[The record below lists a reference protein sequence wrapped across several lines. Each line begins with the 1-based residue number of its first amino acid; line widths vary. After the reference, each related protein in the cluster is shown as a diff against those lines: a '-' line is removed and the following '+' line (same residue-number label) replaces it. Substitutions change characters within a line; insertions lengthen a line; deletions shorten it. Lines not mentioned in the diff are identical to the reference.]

1 MSRGRRYEPEGKL
14 NYQKVFAVI
23 IAIAVIIMFIF
34 IMKNVLNQREKIRK
48 DHEFFALYAANK
60 WGVINQDGEEV
71 ITSNSGFEFQD
82 MIQDVDAFNLS
93 CGFSFETSPIY
104 DILEQY
110 YITLKSYKRRFQ
122 LFKANLIN
130 EFDKDTLKEVAEI
143 FSKPDQIT
151 ITALNAIF
159 GTMFGSYDHDLYGDV
174 MATAFS
180 EKIEYY
186 ITGEVNV
193 LL

>member
-1 MSRGRRYEPEGKL
+1 MGGVLYSTYDEFDLNNYFNLEDLKRVIGFMDTELINYTFKYE
-14 NYQKVFAVI
+14 
-23 IAIAVIIMFIF
+23 
-34 IMKNVLNQREKIRK
+34 
-48 DHEFFALYAANK
+48 D
-60 WGVINQDGEEV
+60 DGEEV